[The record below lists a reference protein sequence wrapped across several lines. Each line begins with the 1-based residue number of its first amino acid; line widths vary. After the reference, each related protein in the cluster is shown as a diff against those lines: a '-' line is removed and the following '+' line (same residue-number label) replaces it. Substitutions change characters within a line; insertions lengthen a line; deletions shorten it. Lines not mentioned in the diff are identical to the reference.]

1 MFKKIGQLSTLT
13 IYKVLSRFGQRPA
26 PVSIFDQIDKAHK
39 VLLCLPDNVNE
50 LHTELLTLEKFNHIF
65 PKASITLLSNSNLEF
80 KKSLLKNYQ
89 LMNYNQEEMTS
100 LGQPPKNIKENILKN
115 HFDIAIDL
123 SIAFNYINTSLVWA
137 SQACLR
143 IGFNHP
149 KRDDLYNFLIRV
161 NPEET
166 LENSYQSLFRY
177 LGAKQNN

>member
-1 MFKKIGQLSTLT
+1 MLKKIGQLSALT
-13 IYKVLSRFGQRPA
+13 IYKILSRFGQRPA
-26 PVSIFDQIDKAHK
+26 PVSIFDQIDQANK
-39 VLLCLPDNVNE
+39 VLLCLPDNVNA
-50 LHTELLTLEKFNHIF
+50 LQTELLTLDKFSHIF
-65 PKASITLLSNSNLEF
+65 PKAQITLLYNSKLAIE
-80 KKSLLKNYQ
+80 KTLLKNYQ
-89 LMNYNQEEMTS
+89 CINYNPAEVTS
-100 LGQPPKNIKENILKN
+100 MGQPPKNIKENILKN

-137 SQACLR
+137 SHASLR